1 MYCNLPKIGPPPI
14 LNVVAA
20 EGAFLSKLRPPAHCS
35 TCGYVRSSTVQEEE
49 QTKWRQTPFAYV
61 RKHIR
66 GIAKSPHAYINRARL
81 SSVCEVDIFSRNS
94 TTLEN
99 TPTILFTEHLAP
111 RLCGRR
117 ATFFSSHAAWV
128 RGYWLVVDTGKQLSE
143 WSSQT
148 KQYSLQKILLPKM
161 SLTCKTTRQK

>member
-1 MYCNLPKIGPPPI
+1 MVLTRLHTHSHLYNTVCIIMYCNLPKIGPPPI

-99 TPTILFTEHLAP
+99 SPP
-111 RLCGRR
+111 
-117 ATFFSSHAAWV
+117 SS
-128 RGYWLVVDTGKQLSE
+128 L
-143 WSSQT
+143 WSSLHPGFVGGEKRFSPPMQPGYEVT
-148 KQYSLQKILLPKM
+148 GW
-161 SLTCKTTRQK
+161 